1 MSGAKSL
8 FMRAA
13 KLGFTVLEK
22 LGIDLREKAY
32 QRYIKRKIDQAYNPR
47 STSGAY
53 GITLAAEFDKIYSIA
68 QVGRDF
74 LTAMSRTSI
83 PFSAFNLD
91 LSLSSLGR
99 IPEAE
104 RDFFLSRCKPQAD
117 YRRFLFF
124 VNQERYKDHRL
135 SNAITP
141 FWEFEDGMEGY
152 LPVLANGASRIL
164 AFSEFNYRYFQ
175 RIAPPGVPVHKVRYP
190 FAFPEKPSIP
200 AGDTRAS
207 LGIRER
213 DFVVFFHFSYLSC
226 YERKN
231 PEDVVRAFCRAGLDR
246 QPNAKL
252 VIKTSAGEFC
262 PDKVALFQRCIEEH
276 RLGNILVIDQYLS
289 RQRILELI
297 AAADVYLSLHRGE
310 GFGIGMLEAMSV
322 GTPVVAAN
330 FGGNTDFTTEETAF
344 LVDCELVDVDH
355 DRPLTGI
362 YNHVRKWAQPNIE
375 TAANH
380 LRALYDD
387 PAPGRR
393 KAETATAFITTYFAI
408 ENFEN
413 DVRRL
418 IAEWPV

>member
-1 MSGAKSL
+1 M
-8 FMRAA
+8 
-13 KLGFTVLEK
+13 
-22 LGIDLREKAY
+22 
-32 QRYIKRKIDQAYNPR
+32 
-47 STSGAY
+47 
-53 GITLAAEFDKIYSIA
+53 
-68 QVGRDF
+68 
-74 LTAMSRTSI
+74 
-83 PFSAFNLD
+83 
-91 LSLSSLGR
+91 
-99 IPEAE
+99 
-104 RDFFLSRCKPQAD
+104 
-117 YRRFLFF
+117 
-124 VNQERYKDHRL
+124 
-135 SNAITP
+135 
-141 FWEFEDGMEGY
+141 
-152 LPVLANGASRIL
+152 
-164 AFSEFNYRYFQ
+164 
-175 RIAPPGVPVHKVRYP
+175 
-190 FAFPEKPSIP
+190 
-200 AGDTRAS
+200 
-207 LGIRER
+207 
-213 DFVVFFHFSYLSC
+213 
-226 YERKN
+226 
-231 PEDVVRAFCRAGLDR
+231 
-246 QPNAKL
+246 
-252 VIKTSAGEFC
+252 
-262 PDKVALFQRCIEEH
+262 ALFQRCIEEH